1 MAYAHDWSK
10 DVGNY
15 NVGKKILDEVVTLTR
30 YINTTVSGYDVGNNE
45 YIKVMAV
52 PANFAVL
59 EAYLITA
66 TAEGTDALDV
76 TDDDSATTTFVTNH
90 PQSAGTV
97 TATNARKLYTSAGFI
112 VIHGD
117 AAHTTGAFWV
127 VIRGIIL
134 NTSM

>member
-1 MAYAHDWSK
+1 MAYAHDWTT
-10 DVGNY
+10 DPGGY
-15 NVGKKILDEVVTLTR
+15 NVTKKILDGVVTLSR
-30 YINTTVSGYDVGNNE
+30 YIDTTKTGYDVGSGE
-45 YIKVMAV
+45 YIKLFSV

-59 EAYLITA
+59 EAYIVTG
-66 TAEGTDALDV
+66 TAEGTDALDLV
-76 TDDDSATTTFVTNH
+76 DDDSATTTFVNNH

-97 TATNARKLYTSAGFI
+97 TATNARKLYTSAGYL

-127 VIRGIIL
+127 VVRGILL